1 MSSRSHC
8 MSAPA
13 MNTLPSSAYSG
24 PAPGPEAAM
33 VVMRLFVERHAS
45 PPVCMSRKQ
54 PVPYVFFAWPG
65 WKQHCPNRAACWS
78 PATPQM
84 GTFGTMPAE
93 AVRPN
98 SPDEGST
105 SGSRDSGMSN
115 RSSSHGSQR
124 SSWMLYSMVRL
135 AFVTSV
141 ACPLPWAR
149 AFHVVEDPLDL
160 AGGEVGVGHE
170 ARLVGDDARRLRVGR
185 QLVDDGGRAAALPH
199 DGVHHGLPRFA
210 VPHHGGL
217 ALVRDADAVDVLCA
231 QVVRHP
237 AGLGVDLRERVLHRI
252 DDASVRVDEHGARR
266 GGTLVERYDVLWHAC
281 SSIQPTTSV

>member
-1 MSSRSHC
+1 
-8 MSAPA
+8 
-13 MNTLPSSAYSG
+13 
-24 PAPGPEAAM
+24 M

-105 SGSRDSGMSN
+105 SGSRDSGMPN

-141 ACPLPWAR
+141 ACTLPWVSVQMSHVSTVPKASLPASASSR
-149 AFHVVEDPLDL
+149 APSTWSRIHLILL
-160 AGGEVGVGHE
+160 AEK
-170 ARLVGDDARRLRVGR
+170 
-185 QLVDDGGRAAALPH
+185 
-199 DGVHHGLPRFA
+199 
-210 VPHHGGL
+210 
-217 ALVRDADAVDVLCA
+217 
-231 QVVRHP
+231 
-237 AGLGVDLRERVLHRI
+237 
-252 DDASVRVDEHGARR
+252 
-266 GGTLVERYDVLWHAC
+266 
-281 SSIQPTTSV
+281 